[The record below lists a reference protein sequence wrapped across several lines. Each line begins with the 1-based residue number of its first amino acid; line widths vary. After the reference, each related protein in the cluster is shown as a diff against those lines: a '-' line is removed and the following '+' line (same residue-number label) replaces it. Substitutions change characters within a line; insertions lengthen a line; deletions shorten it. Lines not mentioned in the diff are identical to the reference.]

1 MKLKLSFRFIVTCAS
16 IIMAIL
22 FGLVRIADPEIVQVM
37 RLKYFDVLQ
46 KKYPRSTD
54 GQTYSVIVDI
64 DEKSLR
70 EIGQWPWPRTVLAD
84 LFDKSR
90 SAGMLVIG
98 LDVLFAEKD
107 RTSPELISRD
117 IKKEILR
124 YQNY

>member
-1 MKLKLSFRFIVTCAS
+1 MLLLLYYNGFT
-16 IIMAIL
+16 
-22 FGLVRIADPEIVQVM
+22 FGLIRIADPEIVEVL

-84 LFDKSR
+84 LLKNQRKQVCLSWVSTFCLQKK
-90 SAGMLVIG
+90 I
-98 LDVLFAEKD
+98 
-107 RTSPELISRD
+107 ELHLI
-117 IKKEILR
+117 
-124 YQNY
+124 